1 MHIQSQ
7 VPIRIGLEEKTMKRL
22 QRILAA
28 VLSLSLIHVSMIQ
41 TAHATLVST
50 EQVARLADGEQAGSG
65 HARLTTA
72 LSRADVRA
80 AMERQGVDPALALE
94 RVAAL
99 TDDEAGRLAEQINS
113 APAGGIIGALLLV
126 FFVLLVTDILGLT
139 KVYPFTR
146 PVR

>member
-1 MHIQSQ
+1 
-7 VPIRIGLEEKTMKRL
+7 MKHTT
-22 QRILAA
+22 RILAFI
-28 VLSLSLIHVSMIQ
+28 LSASLINLPMLQ
-41 TAHATLVST
+41 TAHAGMVTT
-50 EQVARLADGEQAGSG
+50 EQVARMADTEQADSG
-65 HARLTTA
+65 HARLTEA

-80 AMERQGVDPALALE
+80 AMERQGVDHAKAVE

-113 APAGGIIGALLLV
+113 APAGGIIGALLMV

-146 PVR
+146 SVR

>member
-1 MHIQSQ
+1 
-7 VPIRIGLEEKTMKRL
+7 MKHTT
-22 QRILAA
+22 RILAFI
-28 VLSLSLIHVSMIQ
+28 LSASLINLPMLQ
-41 TAHATLVST
+41 TAHAGMVTT
-50 EQVARLADGEQAGSG
+50 EQVARMADTQQADSG
-65 HARLTTA
+65 HARLTEA

-80 AMERQGVDPALALE
+80 AMERQGVDPAKAIE

-146 PVR
+146 SVR